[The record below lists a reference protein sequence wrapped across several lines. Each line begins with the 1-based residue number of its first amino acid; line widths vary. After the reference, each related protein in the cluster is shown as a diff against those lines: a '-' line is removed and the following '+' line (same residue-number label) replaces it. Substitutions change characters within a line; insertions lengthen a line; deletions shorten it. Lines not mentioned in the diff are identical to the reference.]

1 MVLMVALVGT
11 APLGQGEK
19 ADRSYFGPARYALGF
34 GTCAFS
40 IVNRAS
46 DGRFT
51 PAEDA
56 AIADRTFNGLDA
68 NNDGIVA
75 RNDPPR
81 PAPARGDGD

>member
-1 MVLMVALVGT
+1 M
-11 APLGQGEK
+11 
-19 ADRSYFGPARYALGF
+19 R
-34 GTCAFS
+34 FS

-56 AIADRTFNGLDA
+56 AIADRTFKGLDT